1 MVDLDVF
8 WPEVFSQELD
18 TSYRPGIADI
28 QRRGLA
34 IVDGLLGWLNISIV
48 SPTPDNFGLV
58 IMKLAQEARIYGVLG
73 HDFEAA
79 LEEWI
84 EESDEANPKSPT

>member
-34 IVDGLLGWLNISIV
+34 IVDGLLGWLNISYG
-48 SPTPDNFGLV
+48 SPAPDNFGLV
-58 IMKLAQEARIYGVLG
+58 IMKLAQEARIYGVL
-73 HDFEAA
+73 HYNFEAA

-84 EESDEANPKSPT
+84 EESDDANPKSPT